1 MKTYKI
7 IDREAGN
14 VIDYGFKTPESA
26 VLKLKEFEKIDK
38 DEGNFT
44 PDFYEV
50 AEENDEEKIKRFFTY
65 NIVVKNTVSIK
76 KIEEIAG
83 IPKQSLY
90 NFIREKKYCYLTKE
104 NIKKL
109 IPILEKIGFY

>member
-7 IDREAGN
+7 TDREAGN

-26 VLKLKEFEKIDK
+26 FLKLKEFEKIDK
-38 DEGNFT
+38 EEGNFT
-44 PDFYEV
+44 PYFYDV
-50 AEENDEEKIKRFFTY
+50 SEESDEEKIKRFFTY
-65 NIVVKNTVSIK
+65 NIVVKKTVSIK

-90 NFIREKKYCYLTKE
+90 NFLREKKYCNLTDE
-104 NIKKL
+104 NINKL